1 MAQFESSPWF
11 GVIPKPRAFTS
22 GARDPAWAPAR
33 LRCARKIPSTSLRAG
48 SSLRL
53 QTGFAQDDAVG
64 EESGTHCRIRR
75 FAVRIFTRR
84 IEGARINQ
92 PAMVP
97 GASPEEHFPEYDFDP
112 DKLNLR
118 VRVTLAADRQSVD
131 PVVDQVMESVRQMKC
146 VDGKEDAIQLSL
158 QEALAN
164 AVVHGAKEDPSKVVE
179 CLVACDE
186 ERGILII
193 VRDPGEGFDFN
204 AIPSCTV
211 GENLYS
217 NHGRGI
223 FLINQLMDEV
233 QFHKNGTE
241 IRMVKR

>member
-1 MAQFESSPWF
+1 
-11 GVIPKPRAFTS
+11 
-22 GARDPAWAPAR
+22 
-33 LRCARKIPSTSLRAG
+33 
-48 SSLRL
+48 
-53 QTGFAQDDAVG
+53 
-64 EESGTHCRIRR
+64 
-75 FAVRIFTRR
+75 
-84 IEGARINQ
+84 
-92 PAMVP
+92 MVF
-97 GASPEEHFPEYDFDP
+97 GASPEENLPEYDFDP
-112 DKLNLR
+112 ERLSLR

-131 PVVDQVMESVRQMKC
+131 PVVDQVMDSVRQMKC

-179 CLVACDE
+179 CLVACDQ

-193 VRDPGEGFDFN
+193 VRDPGEGFDPK
-204 AIPSCTV
+204 AIPSCTL

-233 QFHKNGTE
+233 KFHKNGTE
-241 IRMVKR
+241 IHMVKR